1 MINVIEEQIQSF
13 IENHLF
19 NFYELNSYFR
29 RLRSRDE
36 EDAFEFYKKDV
47 EDIDSLKD
55 EVFNRIMILE
65 PSSKSIFLR
74 KFIDKISEYNDNDI
88 YGLLS
93 IALLDKKGVKPKF
106 ENPLDGIGFSMLND
120 YYKLPYYDLKNLD
133 FNFDELSNKL
143 FNPFLERHKKF
154 LDFLLDYSKDFT
166 YEIQNSTINK
176 KKFISN
182 RVFIVHGHN
191 DGIKYEVA
199 QTLNKLGLTPII
211 LHEQVSENKTIIEK
225 IENYSDVKY
234 AIVIL
239 SDDDHGNSKNSTE
252 LNPRARQ
259 NVVFEMGYFMG
270 ILGRKNVCCIVN
282 NNKLEKPSDING
294 IVYLNYNGN
303 WVLDLTKELDNVG
316 FELEMNNLLK

>member
-29 RLRSRDE
+29 RLQSQDE
-36 EDAFEFYKKDV
+36 EDAFEFYIKDV
-47 EDIDSLKD
+47 EDIVTLKD

-74 KFIDKISEYNDNDI
+74 KFIDRISEYNANDI
-88 YGLLS
+88 YGLLC
-93 IALLDKKGVKPKF
+93 IALLVKKGIKPIF
-106 ENPLDGIGFSMLND
+106 ENPLDGIGFTILND
-120 YYKLPYYDLKNLD
+120 YNKLKYYDLKSLD

-143 FNPFLERHKKF
+143 YNPYMVRYKKF
-154 LDFLLDYSKDFT
+154 LDFLFDYSKDFT
-166 YEIQNSTINK
+166 YEIQKSTINK
-176 KKFISN
+176 KKIISN
-182 RVFIVHGHN
+182 RIFIVHGHN

-225 IENYSDVKY
+225 IENFSDVKF
-234 AIVIL
+234 AIIIL
-239 SDDDHGNSKNSTE
+239 SDDDHGNSKKSTE

-282 NNKLEKPSDING
+282 NGDLEKPSDING

-303 WVLDLTKELDNVG
+303 WLLDLTKELDNAG